1 MGLDI
6 VIQILKGTDG
16 TQFAHRNLDFIRL
29 LNQSDQIDQAQAVKL
44 ERIADVGIRSK
55 TAGSTSN
62 SSASRLFT
70 FSTISSRVISVIMV
84 ND

>member
-55 TAGSTSN
+55 TSGIHLKFFSQQAVYILYNFFTCLISN
-62 SSASRLFT
+62 
-70 FSTISSRVISVIMV
+70 
-84 ND
+84 NG